1 MVKFVPTEE
10 FILELRRNS
19 IEVMLTRPDLYTAD
33 AVCKELGLEAMR
45 AWQAIAD
52 AKMQFRRIAL
62 QAITESAP

>member
-33 AVCKELGLEAMR
+33 AVCTELGPDAMR

-52 AKMQFRRIAL
+52 AKMHFRRVAL
-62 QAITESAP
+62 AAISP